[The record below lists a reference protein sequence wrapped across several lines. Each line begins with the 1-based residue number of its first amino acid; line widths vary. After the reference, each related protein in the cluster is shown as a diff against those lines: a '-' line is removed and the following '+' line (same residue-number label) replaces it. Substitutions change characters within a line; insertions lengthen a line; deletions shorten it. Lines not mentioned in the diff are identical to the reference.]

1 MNIES
6 IFRLFSVAILGLAG
20 FACVR
25 VATPAASQNA
35 EQGQETFTVN
45 VNDAPAEFKAE
56 IEALQEVKEINAGRF
71 NPYVVETG
79 GTGGLEK
86 LPPAIN

>member
-25 VATPAASQNA
+25 SATPAASQNS
-35 EQGQETFTVN
+35 GQEQETVIVN
-45 VNDAPAEFKAE
+45 VNDAPADFKTE
-56 IEALQEVKEINAGRF
+56 IEALHEVNEINSGRF

-79 GTGGLEK
+79 GQGGLEK
-86 LPPAIN
+86 LPPTVN

>member
-6 IFRLFSVAILGLAG
+6 IFRLFSVALLGLAG

-25 VATPAASQNA
+25 VAAPAPP
-35 EQGQETFTVN
+35 QETFTVN

-56 IEALQEVKEINAGRF
+56 LEALHEVNEINSGRF

-79 GTGGLEK
+79 GKGGLEK
-86 LPPAIN
+86 LPPTVN